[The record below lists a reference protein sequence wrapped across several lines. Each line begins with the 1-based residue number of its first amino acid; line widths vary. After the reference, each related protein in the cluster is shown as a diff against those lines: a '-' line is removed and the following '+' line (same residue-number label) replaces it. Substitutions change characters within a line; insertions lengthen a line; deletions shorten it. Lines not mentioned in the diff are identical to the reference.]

1 MNDPLKKRLNKIKLY
16 RSSLKRRTSLY
27 TDLAKIDDKNTA
39 ESIGSL
45 NRAPA
50 PGKKLQKIGFI
61 LLWIPEPTGATI
73 AAGGPMILA
82 GRFLDKKYNGATIKD
97 IGEHTKRSLTSLHD
111 FKKSIF

>member
-1 MNDPLKKRLNKIKLY
+1 MNDPLKQRINKIKLY
-16 RSSLKRRTSLY
+16 SNSIKRRTSLY

-39 ESIGSL
+39 ESVGSL
-45 NRAPA
+45 NRAPS
-50 PGKKLQKIGFI
+50 PGKKLQKVGFI

-97 IGEHTKRSLTSLHD
+97 IGDHTKESLTSLCD
-111 FKKSIF
+111 FKKSIL